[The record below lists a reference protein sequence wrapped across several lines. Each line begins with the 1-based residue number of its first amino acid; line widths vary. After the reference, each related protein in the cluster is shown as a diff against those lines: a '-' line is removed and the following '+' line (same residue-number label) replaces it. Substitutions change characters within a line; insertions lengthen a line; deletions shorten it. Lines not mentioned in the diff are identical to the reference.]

1 MAHPK
6 RVYLLSEL
14 EFTVGIKRC
23 KVLIYYLIVK
33 NKSYI
38 DEKAFGLVLYLV
50 ELYHVKGFKPDYFI
64 LCKPFVHLVF
74 SSLLL
79 LLALHTIGK

>member
-1 MAHPK
+1 MAAILIQNKITGFKGAHPK

-38 DEKAFGLVLYLV
+38 DEKTFGLV
-50 ELYHVKGFKPDYFI
+50 ELYHVKNSNQLISYFG
-64 LCKPFVHLVF
+64 
-74 SSLLL
+74 SSRV
-79 LLALHTIGK
+79 